1 MAKNVTVRHL
11 FISAVVVCYHHQHQR
26 DGWYLR
32 EKWSD
37 RLKKEKEEDNTR

>member
-11 FISAVVVCYHHQHQR
+11 FISAVVVFYHQHHRR

-32 EKWSD
+32 EKENV
-37 RLKKEKEEDNTR
+37 RRKAGKGGG